1 MKILSFEEYK
11 NNGKIA
17 YVESSVAAKSEAS
30 TQPAEKFD
38 ASLDSMS
45 YLMEMS
51 TDELMGELTLI
62 MHTGSGLR
70 QIPEEDLF
78 QELTQR
84 VVAMEYF
91 LMLYAKNKI
100 NE

>member
-17 YVESSVAAKSEAS
+17 YVETTAGGRDDSAQS
-30 TQPAEKFD
+30 AEKIE
-38 ASLDSMS
+38 AELDSMS
-45 YLMEMS
+45 YIMEMS

-62 MHTGSGLR
+62 MHTGQGLR
-70 QIPEEDLF
+70 QIPEREIF
-78 QELTQR
+78 KELTQR
-84 VVAMEYF
+84 MVAMEYF

-100 NE
+100 NK